1 MNSTTVKKGGMPMQ
15 FETLATGYGLL
26 EGPRTDD
33 QNRLYYSDVRG
44 GGVFRRNPDGRIE
57 TLIPERKFVGG
68 IALNANGGM
77 LVTGKTLAQWNEQ
90 TGQLKD
96 IFAEWDGKPLFGI
109 NDLTMDDQESVWCG
123 TFGIDIHSFDFK
135 STPAPGSLFRID
147 PPGKITKLW
156 EGVEVTNGLGFS
168 PDRKLLYHSDS
179 TTKSVWAYDVRPDR
193 TVSPRQL
200 FAKLPEGMPDG
211 LTIDAEGGVWVAV
224 VAGPGEIVRFK
235 PNGTVDRRVKVP
247 AKTVTSVAFGGPDM
261 RDLYVVTANNDNREL
276 KGTVFRTRSDIPGL
290 PVPKARF

>member
-1 MNSTTVKKGGMPMQ
+1 MDEK
-15 FETLATGYGLL
+15 
-26 EGPRTDD
+26 
-33 QNRLYYSDVRG
+33 
-44 GGVFRRNPDGRIE
+44 
-57 TLIPERKFVGG
+57 
-68 IALNANGGM
+68 
-77 LVTGKTLAQWNEQ
+77 

-96 IFAEWDGKPLFGI
+96 LFSEWEGKPLFGL
-109 NDLTMDDQESVWCG
+109 NDLTIDDQGSLWAG
-123 TFGIDIHSFDFK
+123 TFGCDINQFDFK
-135 STPAPGSLFRID
+135 STPPPGSLFRID
-147 PPGKITKLW
+147 PPGKVTHLW

-179 TTKSVWAYDVRPDR
+179 TTRAVWAYDVRADR

-224 VAGPGEIVRFK
+224 VAGPGEIIRFK
-235 PNGTVDRRVKVP
+235 KDGTLDQRVKVP
-247 AKTVTSVAFGGPDM
+247 AKTVTSLAFGGPDM

-290 PVPKARF
+290 PVPQAKF

>member
-1 MNSTTVKKGGMPMQ
+1 MQ

-26 EGPRTDD
+26 EGPRTDA

-57 TLIPERKFVGG
+57 TLITDRKFVGG
-68 IALNANGGM
+68 IALNANGGL
-77 LVTGKTLAQWNEQ
+77 LVTGRSLTQWDEK
-90 TGQLKD
+90 TGQLRD
-96 IFAEWDGKPLFGI
+96 LFSEWEGKPLFGL
-109 NDLTMDDQESVWCG
+109 NDLTIDDQGSIWAG
-123 TFGIDIHSFDFK
+123 TFGCDIHQFDFK
-135 STPAPGSLFRID
+135 STPPPGSLFRID

-179 TTKSVWAYDVRPDR
+179 TTKAVWAYDVRPDR

-200 FAKLPEGMPDG
+200 FAKIPEGMPDG

-235 PNGTVDRRVKVP
+235 PNGTLDRRIKVP
-247 AKTVTSVAFGGPDM
+247 AKTITSVAFGGPDM
-261 RDLYVVTANNDNREL
+261 QDLYVVTANNDKREL
-276 KGTVFRTRSDIPGL
+276 KGTVFRTPADIPGL
-290 PVPKARF
+290 PVPKARS